1 MSSSATTR
9 AAAVAFHIPSPEL
22 EAILAHSRDFK
33 ERLDNFGRRIE
44 RLEATVRASELERGR
59 SIRDG
64 ATTRDKLLSATKL
77 ASELGVSPQWIR
89 DHWRELGGRR
99 DGGPTY
105 FRYWFD
111 LEHAREEFFAIRG
124 PRPEAWPAPQ
134 PPRRRR
140 LNSAPLLPVKREVVI
155 TADSPVL
162 AAPAS
167 SHEGELDRLRSS
179 RLPCARLQNDRASA
193 SSRAPAPGHVARVP
207 VRGQAIAR
215 AAPRTRRKSQWLGLR
230 DRADG
235 PPRHR
240 RSS

>member
-1 MSSSATTR
+1 MKRRICRCSTPVRVQDGNGVEFCDDEGGGCGSM
-9 AAAVAFHIPSPEL
+9 IPSPEL

-44 RLEATVRASELERGR
+44 RLEATVARANWNVADS
-59 SIRDG
+59 SANG
-64 ATTRDKLLSATKL
+64 APRENKLLSATKL

-124 PRPEAWPAPQ
+124 DRDPKPGPATQ

-140 LNSAPLLPVKREVVI
+140 LNSAPLLPVK
-155 TADSPVL
+155 
-162 AAPAS
+162 
-167 SHEGELDRLRSS
+167 G
-179 RLPCARLQNDRASA
+179 
-193 SSRAPAPGHVARVP
+193 
-207 VRGQAIAR
+207 
-215 AAPRTRRKSQWLGLR
+215 KS
-230 DRADG
+230 
-235 PPRHR
+235 
-240 RSS
+240 